1 MNANRITLI
10 CSIFL
15 FSFTLWA
22 KLILPGT
29 LSAHD
34 RYYLT
39 AILTISG
46 LLIVI
51 TLFRMIRPT
60 GISVGRKER
69 KTSSGHEQKRSFYRI
84 RFEPDEQPLFVQ
96 RHDPAHTASDVTVPV
111 SDISETGIGLV
122 CSDGY
127 RLGETV
133 MGEVMFQDGATAA
146 VNGIVIRQSEGL
158 TVLQLH
164 CTIDPAL
171 IMKVQRH
178 QIEKRKKIG
187 PRPPVDQTLLD
198 QNGNSLPSHRP
209 KGVCR
214 MKRS

>member
-22 KLILPGT
+22 KLILPDT

-51 TLFRMIRPT
+51 TFFRMIRPSAT
-60 GISVGRKER
+60 MSGIKKMGISTGD
-69 KTSSGHEQKRSFYRI
+69 TQKRSFYRI

-96 RHDPAHTASDVTVPV
+96 RRDSSKMESDITFPV
-111 SDISETGIGLV
+111 GNISETGIGLV
-122 CSDGY
+122 CSDVY
-127 RLGETV
+127 PIGETV
-133 MGEVMFQDGATAA
+133 MGEVIFQDGATAA
-146 VNGIVIRQSEGL
+146 VNGVVIRQSVDL
-158 TVLQLH
+158 TVLRLH
-164 CTIDPAL
+164 CTIDPFL
-171 IMKVQRH
+171 LMKVQRE

-187 PRPPVDQTLLD
+187 PRPAVDQTLLD
-198 QNGNSLPSHRP
+198 QSGNSLPSHTP